1 MTITKDTKTL
11 TLHEVAQL
19 LRMSERRLRDKAA
32 AGKIP
37 GAFRV
42 EGLKKW
48 LFPRKALE
56 DFMGIKLEEL

>member
-48 LFPRKALE
+48 LFPRRALE

>member
-1 MTITKDTKTL
+1 MTITKETKTL

-37 GAFRV
+37 GAIKL

-48 LFPRKALE
+48 LFPRKSIE
-56 DFMGIKLEEL
+56 QFMGVNLEEL

>member
-1 MTITKDTKTL
+1 MTITKETKTL
-11 TLHEVAQL
+11 TLPEVAQL

>member
-1 MTITKDTKTL
+1 MTITKETKTL

>member
-11 TLHEVAQL
+11 TLSEVAQL

-37 GAFRV
+37 GAIKL

-48 LFPRKALE
+48 LFPRKAIE
-56 DFMGIKLEEL
+56 EFMGVNLEEL

>member
-42 EGLKKW
+42 EWLKKW

>member
-1 MTITKDTKTL
+1 MSIDKDTKTL

-32 AGKIP
+32 AKKIP
-37 GAFRV
+37 GAIKL

-48 LFPRKALE
+48 LFSRKAIE
-56 DFMGIKLEEL
+56 EFMGVNLESL

>member
-56 DFMGIKLEEL
+56 KFMGVKLEEL